1 MIDKRSIVP
10 LLTENMNLFGQSP
23 FANIPPVVKNLLII
37 NIIFFIA
44 TLIFENMGIQLAY
57 YLGAFYFNSP
67 YFRIWQIITYM
78 FMHGGW
84 AHIFFNMFALYMFG
98 PAIEYYMGSKRFF
111 NYYFITGLGALAL
124 QMFVQAMEVHSIVGS
139 FILNPATHYN
149 ISPESVEK
157 LRAIYSEP
165 MVGASGA
172 LFGILVAFGVLY
184 SETSLYI
191 MLIPIPVKA
200 KYAVIG
206 YIVVELYLGLS
217 QHQGDS
223 VAHFAH
229 LGGALFGYILLKI
242 WGMHR
247 TNDFY

>member
-1 MIDKRSIVP
+1 
-10 LLTENMNLFGQSP
+10 MNLFGQSP
-23 FANIPPVVKNLLII
+23 LANLTPVVKNLLII
-37 NIIFFIA
+37 NVIFFIA
-44 TLIFENMGIQLAY
+44 TLVFQSMGIELAS
-57 YLGAFYFNSP
+57 YLGAFYFDSP
-67 YFRIWQIITYM
+67 HFRVWQIITYM
-78 FMHGGW
+78 FMHAGW

-98 PAIEYYMGSKRFF
+98 PAVESYMGSKRFF
-111 NYYFITGLGALAL
+111 NYYFITGIGALVL
-124 QMFVQAMEVHSIVGS
+124 QMLVQAIEVHGILGSIT
-139 FILNPATHYN
+139 FDPAMHYN
-149 ISPESVEK
+149 ISPENINR
-157 LRAIYSEP
+157 LRAIYAEP

-172 LFGILVAFGVLY
+172 IFGVLVAFGVLY

-206 YIVVELYLGLS
+206 YIAIELYLGLS

-247 TNDFY
+247 TKDFY

>member
-1 MIDKRSIVP
+1 
-10 LLTENMNLFGQSP
+10 MNLFGQSF

-37 NIIFFIA
+37 NIVFFIA
-44 TLIFENMGIQLAY
+44 TLVFENLGIQLANI
-57 YLGAFYFNSP
+57 LGAFYFNSP
-67 YFRIWQIITYM
+67 YFRVWQPITYM

-124 QMFVQAMEVHSIVGS
+124 QMLVQAFEVHGILGS
-139 FILNPATHYN
+139 FIFNPALQYN
-149 ISPESVEK
+149 ITPENVQK
-157 LRAIYSEP
+157 LRDIYAEP

-172 LFGILVAFGVLY
+172 LFGVLVAFGVLY
-184 SETSLYI
+184 AETSLYI

-206 YIVVELYLGLS
+206 YIVIELYLGLS

-242 WGMHR
+242 WHLQR
-247 TNDFY
+247 TNDY